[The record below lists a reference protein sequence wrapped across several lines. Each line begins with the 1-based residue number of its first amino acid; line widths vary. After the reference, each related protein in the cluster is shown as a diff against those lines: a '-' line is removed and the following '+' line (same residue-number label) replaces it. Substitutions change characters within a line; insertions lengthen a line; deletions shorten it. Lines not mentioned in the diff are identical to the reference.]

1 MNNEKKKSKGLK
13 SLLGQRKF
21 RYGGYATILT
31 VVVIAVVILLNVALG
46 AVETNWALSLDVTA
60 INATDFEDAT
70 YEILEGVDQDIHVY
84 TLYQSSTSSSLRVQV
99 ESVLEKY
106 HALNSHI
113 TVENIDPVAEPTR
126 VTKYAGDTSLSEGAV
141 IVTNGDESRIKLI
154 NRSDYYYYTTSSY
167 TGSSYTYF
175 TLESKMTSALVYVT
189 SAETPRVFYLSG
201 HNELDADSYCTL
213 LTAQLQNRNYDVS
226 KLDLSN
232 SDVELTSG
240 DTVIIIDPERDL
252 NDDEY
257 ATLRAWLSDGG
268 RMLCSMT
275 YDVDLSRLPNF
286 VKLLDYYQ
294 LSYGDGI
301 ITEDESAT
309 GNYWNNSVLNIVPVM
324 DSEHDITSD
333 LADGSSYLVVPSA
346 RPINAVEIPESG
358 VSYTKLLTSSAKATA
373 VNGDESSLPGTQTL
387 ALAMLKQDSSD
398 SSKDTRIVLMD
409 SLYLL
414 ADTNLM
420 YYSYNLNFTLNTIDW
435 LVNSDS
441 TVLISSKYIA
451 DSVLSIPDSTTAWSL
466 AAIVV
471 IIIPLIVAV
480 FGAVV
485 WIKRRRL

>member
-60 INATDFEDAT
+60 INATDFEEAT
-70 YEILEGVDQDIHVY
+70 YEIVNNVEQDIHVY
-84 TLYQSSTSSSLRVQV
+84 TLYQNSTTSSLRVQV

-113 TVENIDPVAEPTR
+113 TIDNIDPVAEPTR
-126 VTKYAGDTSLSEGAV
+126 VTKYAGDTQLSEGAV
-141 IVTNGDESRIKLI
+141 IVTNGDESRVKLI
-154 NRSDYYYYTTSSY
+154 NRSDYYYYSTSNY

-175 TLESKMTSALVYVT
+175 TLESKMTAALVYVT
-189 SAETPRVFYLSG
+189 STETPRVFYLSG
-201 HNELDADSYCTL
+201 HNELDSSAYCTL

-226 KLDLSN
+226 TLDLSN
-232 SDVELTSG
+232 TAVELTIG

-257 ATLRAWLSDGG
+257 AMLRSWLSEGG
-268 RMLCSMT
+268 RMLCSMS
-275 YDVDLSRLPNF
+275 YDADLAKLPNF

-301 ITEDESAT
+301 ITENETAT
-309 GNYWNNSVLNIVPVM
+309 GNYWNNNTLNIVPVM
-324 DSEHDITSD
+324 DSEHEITAD
-333 LADGSSYLVVPSA
+333 LAGDNSYLVVPSA
-346 RPINAVEIPESG
+346 RPINNVEIPESG
-358 VSYTKLLTSSAKATA
+358 VTYTKLLTSSQKATA
-373 VNGDESSLPGTQTL
+373 VNGDDVGLPGTQTL
-387 ALAMLKQDSSD
+387 ALAMLKQDSADSD
-398 SSKDTRIVLMD
+398 KDVRIVLLD
-409 SLYLL
+409 SRYLL

-441 TVLISSKYIA
+441 TVEISSKYIA
-451 DSVLSIPDSTTAWSL
+451 DSVLSIPDSTTAWTL

-471 IIIPLIVAV
+471 IIIPVIVAALGV
-480 FGAVV
+480 VV